1 MKIISILIRILFG
14 ALLVFGA
21 VAYFFHLFPEPV
33 LTGALKTF
41 NEGMA
46 AAMYLMP
53 LVKALELLCGISF
66 LWNRYT
72 ALSSIVILP
81 ISINIVLV
89 HVFLDLKNLPVAVFV
104 ILANVFLL
112 YRNWNHYKGIFTP

>member
-1 MKIISILIRILFG
+1 M
-14 ALLVFGA
+14 
-21 VAYFFHLFPEPV
+21 
-33 LTGALKTF
+33 LKTF
-41 NEGMA
+41 NEGMTA
-46 AAMYLMP
+46 AVYLMP

-89 HVFLDLKNLPVAVFV
+89 HVFLDPKNLPVAVFV